1 MRTHH
6 EKENQNKFSLHF
18 IQNTDAEMTN
28 KTKGKLKNNSK
39 PYINLQIFI
48 SLKIN

>member
-6 EKENQNKFSLHF
+6 EKEIKQVGY
-18 IQNTDAEMTN
+18 IYTNTDAEMTN
-28 KTKGKLKNNSK
+28 KTRKLKNNSK
-39 PYINLQIFI
+39 TILNLQIFI